1 MAPQNK
7 TTKPHF
13 DAHEL
18 LIRPATVEDAHAIAL
33 IHVASWRETYTEILP
48 QAMLDK
54 LSFKKRETF
63 WHRVLSSQP
72 TTDSQPTPSTEM
84 PLLLTGM
91 HVFVAEFIRE
101 AHRLIVGFACC
112 SPQRDQ
118 TLLESGYEGE
128 FQAIYILRAYQKLG
142 FGRGLMAR
150 MAESLHAQGTRR
162 AALWVL
168 DSNRKARDF
177 YESLGGENVL
187 KKEDQRGD
195 ITLIDCAYGWQ
206 DITTLM

>member
-1 MAPQNK
+1 MAPQHK
-7 TTKPHF
+7 TPPPHF
-13 DAHEL
+13 DEHETI
-18 LIRPATVEDAHAIAL
+18 IRPATVEDAHTIAM
-33 IHVASWRETYTEILP
+33 IHVASWRETYTGLVP

-54 LSFKKRETF
+54 LSVEKRETF
-63 WHRVLSSQP
+63 WHQLLSSQQ
-72 TTDSQPTPSTEM
+72 TTEHPSPPSTDV

-91 HVFVAEFIRE
+91 HVFVAEFIRGD
-101 AHRLIVGFACC
+101 HRLTVGFACC

-142 FGRGLMAR
+142 LGCRLMAR

-168 DSNRKARDF
+168 ESNRKARDF
-177 YESLGGENVL
+177 YESLGAKYVL
-187 KKEDQRGD
+187 QKADQRGN
-195 ITLIDCAYGWQ
+195 ITLTDYAYGWQ
-206 DITTLM
+206 DITILM